1 MCTFSSKV
9 GGGCISGEEVA
20 QSFLK
25 PRASITNDVLL
36 IFPESEHLI
45 NIFGASKVCFKDCGL
60 KFSVWLYVVAKWRLL
75 APWWVEKG
83 LV

>member
-45 NIFGASKVCFKDCGL
+45 NILGHL
-60 KFSVWLYVVAKWRLL
+60 KFVLRTVA
-75 APWWVEKG
+75 
-83 LV
+83 